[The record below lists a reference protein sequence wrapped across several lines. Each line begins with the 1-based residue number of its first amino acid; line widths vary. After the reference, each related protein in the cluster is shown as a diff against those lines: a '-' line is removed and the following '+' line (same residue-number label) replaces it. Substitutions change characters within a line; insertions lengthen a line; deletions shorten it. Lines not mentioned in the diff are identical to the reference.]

1 MRRKGK
7 RTKGIEQAHPFAG
20 MSKVNPN
27 AAGVDIG
34 ADEIVVC
41 VAANESTQLVR
52 GFGNYT
58 VDLHAIA
65 DWLAEHKVGT
75 VAMESTGVYWI
86 PLFEVLE
93 QRGFECLL
101 ISSRSLRR
109 VSGRKSDITD
119 SQWIQTLH
127 TYGLLES
134 SFRPQAD
141 LVALRSLLRHRRS
154 LIDHRSPH
162 VLHMQKALLQMN
174 IQLSQAVSDVTGVTG
189 QAIIRAILS
198 GVRDPKMLAS
208 LREPGC
214 KKSEEEI
221 GKALTGTWREEHLF
235 VLKQA
240 MALYDFYTQ
249 QILECDEEIERVY
262 ALTRPDWETGE
273 VKSTRKQNS
282 ARHSKNGLY
291 NPEQVRKHL
300 KRISGVDVSA
310 VDGLGVLMA
319 QTVILECGTDMS
331 KFPTE
336 KHFGSWL
343 GLAPKHEISGGKV
356 LKNKTLKTKN
366 RAGQAFR
373 MAAQS
378 VKRADCP
385 FGVLYRCL
393 KARLGPSQA
402 TVATAYAIA
411 RVVYRMLKYKVEY
424 DPLSVN
430 EYQKQYEEQQIKYMR
445 KRAAK
450 LGYQL
455 LPVPA

>member
-34 ADEIVVC
+34 AEEIVVC
-41 VAANESTQLVR
+41 VAADESTQLVR

-58 VDLHAIA
+58 VDLRTIA
-65 DWLAEHKVGT
+65 GWLTEHEVET

-86 PLFEVLE
+86 PLFEALE
-93 QRGFECLL
+93 QCGFECLL

-109 VSGRKSDITD
+109 VSGRKSDIAD
-119 SQWIQTLH
+119 AQWIQTLH
-127 TYGLLES
+127 SYGLLES

-141 LVALRSLLRHRRS
+141 LIALRSLLRHRRS

-240 MALYDFYTQ
+240 VALYDFYTQ

-262 ALTRPDWETGE
+262 GLTRPDWEAGE
-273 VKSTRKQNS
+273 VKPTRKKNS
-282 ARHSKNGLY
+282 ARHSKNAPY
-291 NPEQVRKHL
+291 NPEQIRKHL
-300 KRISGVDVSA
+300 KRISGVDLSA
-310 VDGLGVLMA
+310 VDGMSVSLA
-319 QTVILECGTDMS
+319 QTVIMECGTDMS

-336 KHFGSWL
+336 KYFGSWL

-356 LKNKTLKTKN
+356 LKNSTLKTKN

-385 FGVLYRCL
+385 FGVLYRRL

-411 RVVYRMLKYKVEY
+411 RAVYRMLKYKVEY

-430 EYQKQYEEQQIKYMR
+430 EYQKQYEEQQLKYMR

-455 LPVPA
+455 VPA